1 MGRTLH
7 LSYLGNLLKNYY
19 LLLLSLSFDFASAY
33 QQELPFFPQ
42 EQVVLL
48 VLPEYMAQQQQ
59 QLFNQQQQQLEQ
71 QQQQLLAQQSNGAV
85 QVEVDDVTLQ
95 QKGREK
101 EVK

>member
-1 MGRTLH
+1 MQFQL
-7 LSYLGNLLKNYY
+7 
-19 LLLLSLSFDFASAY
+19 
-33 QQELPFFPQ
+33 
-42 EQVVLL
+42 
-48 VLPEYMAQQQQ
+48 QQQ

-101 EVK
+101 EVKWLVC